1 MKPAPFDYC
10 RAGSLDEAVGLLIE
24 HGPEARILS
33 GGQSLLP
40 LMKLRLARPST
51 LVDLGRVRELDY
63 VRDADGGPA
72 FGAMARLD
80 ELE

>member
-1 MKPAPFDYC
+1 MKPAPFEYY
-10 RAGSLDEAVGLLIE
+10 RAGSLDEAVGLLIQ

-40 LMKLRLARPST
+40 LMKLRLARPCA

-63 VRDADGGPA
+63 VREADGRRS
-72 FGAMARLD
+72 ARRAR
-80 ELE
+80 